1 MRLSEFTIHDVTQF
15 PVVRCVPERVYPGY
29 GCQWRNELEA
39 LIDHNEPF
47 FMVFDSGTFDEA
59 AEDTR
64 IRALWLKENRVCLS
78 KVCRSIVSIEP
89 NEQRRC
95 KLAAQC
101 PGLAKAF
108 GIPRMVAGNDHE
120 ALSLGL
126 GALS

>member
-1 MRLSEFTIHDVTQF
+1 MQLSEFKVHDVSHF
-15 PVVRCVPERVYPGY
+15 PAVRCVPTRMYPGHA
-29 GCQWRNELEA
+29 CQWRNELEA
-39 LIDHNEPF
+39 LIDRNEPF
-47 FMVFDSGTFDEA
+47 FMVFDSGNCEEA

-64 IRALWLKENRVCLS
+64 IRAIWLKQNRLCLS

-108 GIPRMVAGNDHE
+108 GIPRMVAVNDNEAMCLGLE
-120 ALSLGL
+120 AL
-126 GALS
+126 A